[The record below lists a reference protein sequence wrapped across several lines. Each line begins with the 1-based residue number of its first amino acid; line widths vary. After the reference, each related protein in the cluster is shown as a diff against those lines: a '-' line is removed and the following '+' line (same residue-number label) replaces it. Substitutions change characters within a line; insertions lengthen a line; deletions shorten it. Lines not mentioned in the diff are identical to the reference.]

1 MASIN
6 HLEMC
11 DQLKALPEI
20 EIKKT
25 CFGLFTQAVYKPS
38 QSVIKV
44 NQHEYSVEV
53 GGQLEKL
60 LNGGNNTIMEQRNKG
75 KKYSKS
81 DMGNMRLDTCISK
94 DRQFVG
100 AQLLLYAATLVIKQ
114 IPLCN
119 LNCNSLLPHNL
130 SLLKEVEYLQC
141 NIWLKRAVGTLHQI
155 LCNKCQ
161 SLRAVSLKALQVRLH
176 AALNK
181 IGVEHSWVL
190 QRQHRPYIPYTSAP
204 IV

>member
-11 DQLKALPEI
+11 NQLKALPEI

-38 QSVIKV
+38 QSLIKV
-44 NQHEYSVEV
+44 NQNEYSVEI

-60 LNGGNNTIMEQRNKG
+60 LKGNEAEIVEQRNKG
-75 KKYSKS
+75 KKFRKS

-100 AQLLLYAATLVIKQ
+100 AQLLRFIDFSYKPVTDMVVYEGKTAEAFAELFD
-114 IPLCN
+114 
-119 LNCNSLLPHNL
+119 
-130 SLLKEVEYLQC
+130 
-141 NIWLKRAVGTLHQI
+141 
-155 LCNKCQ
+155 
-161 SLRAVSLKALQVRLH
+161 
-176 AALNK
+176 
-181 IGVEHSWVL
+181 
-190 QRQHRPYIPYTSAP
+190 
-204 IV
+204 

>member
-44 NQHEYSVEV
+44 NQNEYSVEV

-75 KKYSKS
+75 KKYT
-81 DMGNMRLDTCISK
+81 RAIWATC
-94 DRQFVG
+94 DWTP
-100 AQLLLYAATLVIKQ
+100 A
-114 IPLCN
+114 
-119 LNCNSLLPHNL
+119 SL
-130 SLLKEVEYLQC
+130 K
-141 NIWLKRAVGTLHQI
+141 T
-155 LCNKCQ
+155 
-161 SLRAVSLKALQVRLH
+161 VSL
-176 AALNK
+176 
-181 IGVEHSWVL
+181 
-190 QRQHRPYIPYTSAP
+190 
-204 IV
+204 

>member
-44 NQHEYSVEV
+44 NQNEYSVEV

-81 DMGNMRLDTCISK
+81 DMGNMRLDTCFALSTS
-94 DRQFVG
+94 
-100 AQLLLYAATLVIKQ
+100 AT
-114 IPLCN
+114 N
-119 LNCNSLLPHNL
+119 LLPTWWFT
-130 SLLKEVEYLQC
+130 KE
-141 NIWLKRAVGTLHQI
+141 R
-155 LCNKCQ
+155 
-161 SLRAVSLKALQVRLH
+161 
-176 AALNK
+176 
-181 IGVEHSWVL
+181 
-190 QRQHRPYIPYTSAP
+190 RQKPLPNFSIKSE
-204 IV
+204 

>member
-81 DMGNMRLDTCISK
+81 TQSTTINPGLSALGYFFYSTFAKYQNNAIG
-94 DRQFVG
+94 F
-100 AQLLLYAATLVIKQ
+100 
-114 IPLCN
+114 
-119 LNCNSLLPHNL
+119 NC
-130 SLLKEVEYLQC
+130 
-141 NIWLKRAVGTLHQI
+141 
-155 LCNKCQ
+155 
-161 SLRAVSLKALQVRLH
+161 LRSRFHCSTQ
-176 AALNK
+176 
-181 IGVEHSWVL
+181 
-190 QRQHRPYIPYTSAP
+190 
-204 IV
+204 

>member
-44 NQHEYSVEV
+44 NQNEYSVEV

-75 KKYSKS
+75 K
-81 DMGNMRLDTCISK
+81 ISK
-94 DRQFVG
+94 DHQFVG
-100 AQLLLYAATLVIKQ
+100 AQLLRFVDFSYKPVTDMVVYEGKTAEAFAELFD
-114 IPLCN
+114 
-119 LNCNSLLPHNL
+119 
-130 SLLKEVEYLQC
+130 
-141 NIWLKRAVGTLHQI
+141 
-155 LCNKCQ
+155 
-161 SLRAVSLKALQVRLH
+161 
-176 AALNK
+176 
-181 IGVEHSWVL
+181 
-190 QRQHRPYIPYTSAP
+190 
-204 IV
+204 

>member
-44 NQHEYSVEV
+44 NQNEYSVEV

-60 LNGGNNTIMEQRNKG
+60 LNGDNNTIMEQRNKG
-75 KKYSKS
+75 KN

-100 AQLLLYAATLVIKQ
+100 AQLLRFVDFSYKPVTDMVVYEGKTAEAFAELFD
-114 IPLCN
+114 
-119 LNCNSLLPHNL
+119 
-130 SLLKEVEYLQC
+130 
-141 NIWLKRAVGTLHQI
+141 
-155 LCNKCQ
+155 
-161 SLRAVSLKALQVRLH
+161 
-176 AALNK
+176 
-181 IGVEHSWVL
+181 
-190 QRQHRPYIPYTSAP
+190 
-204 IV
+204 

>member
-44 NQHEYSVEV
+44 NQNEYSVEV

-100 AQLLLYAATLVIKQ
+100 RLQLQTCYRHGGLRRKDGRS
-114 IPLCN
+114 LCRTFR
-119 LNCNSLLPHNL
+119 LSLSKEQRPHNG
-130 SLLKEVEYLQC
+130 
-141 NIWLKRAVGTLHQI
+141 IA
-155 LCNKCQ
+155 
-161 SLRAVSLKALQVRLH
+161 AKAPKVQ
-176 AALNK
+176 
-181 IGVEHSWVL
+181 
-190 QRQHRPYIPYTSAP
+190 Q
-204 IV
+204 

>member
-44 NQHEYSVEV
+44 NQNEYSVEV

-75 KKYSKS
+75 KKYSRS
-81 DMGNMRLDTCISK
+81 

-100 AQLLLYAATLVIKQ
+100 AQLLRFVDFSYKPVTDMMVYEGKTAEAFAELFD
-114 IPLCN
+114 
-119 LNCNSLLPHNL
+119 
-130 SLLKEVEYLQC
+130 
-141 NIWLKRAVGTLHQI
+141 
-155 LCNKCQ
+155 
-161 SLRAVSLKALQVRLH
+161 
-176 AALNK
+176 
-181 IGVEHSWVL
+181 
-190 QRQHRPYIPYTSAP
+190 
-204 IV
+204 

>member
-53 GGQLEKL
+53 GGQLENCSMVATTPL
-60 LNGGNNTIMEQRNKG
+60 WNSATRARSTARAIWA
-75 KKYSKS
+75 
-81 DMGNMRLDTCISK
+81 TC
-94 DRQFVG
+94 DWTP
-100 AQLLLYAATLVIKQ
+100 A
-114 IPLCN
+114 
-119 LNCNSLLPHNL
+119 SL
-130 SLLKEVEYLQC
+130 K
-141 NIWLKRAVGTLHQI
+141 T
-155 LCNKCQ
+155 
-161 SLRAVSLKALQVRLH
+161 VSL
-176 AALNK
+176 
-181 IGVEHSWVL
+181 
-190 QRQHRPYIPYTSAP
+190 
-204 IV
+204 